1 MRTDLNTRASQVH
14 VGLPLGFHF
23 AVLRGLGMDELFAVR
38 RVQLPR
44 DCALKGLRRA
54 GAVQGVRPVGIGHT
68 PGKKT
73 KEN

>member
-1 MRTDLNTRASQVH
+1 
-14 VGLPLGFHF
+14 
-23 AVLRGLGMDELFAVR
+23 MDELFAVR